1 MEYNVSVVG
10 FGDNVVDIYTHSNKQ
25 YPGGNCVNF
34 AVYAKMF
41 GAKRSAYMGY
51 FGSDDIAEFVIS
63 VLNELGNADHV
74 IEALHNEKIE
84 TVKCKKISG
93 ENGYSR
99 CKLEN
104 GDRVFLDYNEGGV
117 RSRHI
122 YELDEFDIEYLKQF
136 DLVHCGN
143 YCYMESQLPKIKEAN
158 IPLSFDFSDD
168 STEEYYMQIAPLVT
182 YAFCSYDGTDEE
194 VKKHLK
200 KVSDLGPEIVCASR
214 GAKGCMLYCNGKY
227 YEQKAV
233 PIEKVVDTMGA
244 GDSLITT
251 FMVGYTDA
259 RKKGISQDEAIVS
272 SIAEAAKFAAEICQ
286 IDGAFG
292 YGREI
297 LMDKLKN

>member
-51 FGSDDIAEFVIS
+51 FGTDV
-63 VLNELGNADHV
+63 NADHV
-74 IEALHNEKIE
+74 IEALNNEKIE

-93 ENGYSR
+93 EHGYSR

>member
-51 FGSDDIAEFVIS
+51 FGTDV
-63 VLNELGNADHV
+63 NADHV

-182 YAFCSYDGTDEE
+182 YAFCLYDGTDEE

>member
-10 FGDNVVDIYTHSNKQ
+10 LGDNVVDIYTHSNKQ

-51 FGSDDIAEFVIS
+51 FGTDV
-63 VLNELGNADHV
+63 NADHV

>member
-51 FGSDDIAEFVIS
+51 FGTDV
-63 VLNELGNADHV
+63 NADHV

-272 SIAEAAKFAAEICQ
+272 SIAEVAKFAAEICQ

>member
-41 GAKRSAYMGY
+41 GAKRAAYMGY
-51 FGSDDIAEFVIS
+51 FGTDV
-63 VLNELGNADHV
+63 NADHV

-122 YELDEFDIEYLKQF
+122 YELDEFDIEYLRQF

-194 VKKHLK
+194 VKEHLR

-272 SIAEAAKFAAEICQ
+272 SIADAAKFAAEICQ

-292 YGREI
+292 YGKEI

>member
-51 FGSDDIAEFVIS
+51 FGTDV
-63 VLNELGNADHV
+63 NADYV

-143 YCYMESQLPKIKEAN
+143 YCYMESQFPKIKEAN

>member
-51 FGSDDIAEFVIS
+51 FGTDV
-63 VLNELGNADHV
+63 NADHV

-272 SIAEAAKFAAEICQ
+272 SFAEAAKFAAEICQ

>member
-51 FGSDDIAEFVIS
+51 FGTDV
-63 VLNELGNADHV
+63 NADHV

-136 DLVHCGN
+136 DLIHCGN

>member
-51 FGSDDIAEFVIS
+51 FGTDV
-63 VLNELGNADHV
+63 NADHV

>member
-51 FGSDDIAEFVIS
+51 FGTDV
-63 VLNELGNADHV
+63 NADHV

-122 YELDEFDIEYLKQF
+122 YELDEFDIEYLRQF

-214 GAKGCMLYCNGKY
+214 GAKGCMLYRNGKY

>member
-25 YPGGNCVNF
+25 YP
-34 AVYAKMF
+34 KMF

-51 FGSDDIAEFVIS
+51 FGTDV
-63 VLNELGNADHV
+63 NADHV

>member
-34 AVYAKMF
+34 AVYAKVF

-51 FGSDDIAEFVIS
+51 FGTDV
-63 VLNELGNADHV
+63 NADYV

-143 YCYMESQLPKIKEAN
+143 YCYMESQFPKIKEAN

>member
-51 FGSDDIAEFVIS
+51 FGTDV
-63 VLNELGNADHV
+63 NADHV

-143 YCYMESQLPKIKEAN
+143 YCYMESQLPNIKEAN

>member
-51 FGSDDIAEFVIS
+51 FGTDV
-63 VLNELGNADHV
+63 NADHV

-272 SIAEAAKFAAEICQ
+272 SIAETAKFAAEICQ

>member
-51 FGSDDIAEFVIS
+51 FGTDV
-63 VLNELGNADHV
+63 NAGHV

>member
-1 MEYNVSVVG
+1 M
-10 FGDNVVDIYTHSNKQ
+10 
-25 YPGGNCVNF
+25 
-34 AVYAKMF
+34 
-41 GAKRSAYMGY
+41 
-51 FGSDDIAEFVIS
+51 
-63 VLNELGNADHV
+63 
-74 IEALHNEKIE
+74 HNEKIE

>member
-51 FGSDDIAEFVIS
+51 FGTDV
-63 VLNELGNADHV
+63 NADHV

-244 GDSLITT
+244 GDSYFSAFLCSLLETSKEGKI
-251 FMVGYTDA
+251 VEGTDEEMA
-259 RKKGISQDEAIVS
+259 KRLQTAMGKGAVF
-272 SIAEAAKFAAEICQ
+272 AAKVCALE
-286 IDGAFG
+286 GAFG
-292 YGREI
+292 YGVPI
-297 LMDKLKN
+297 LGKTTV

>member
-51 FGSDDIAEFVIS
+51 FGTDV
-63 VLNELGNADHV
+63 NADHV

-272 SIAEAAKFAAEICQ
+272 SIAEAAKCAAEICQ

>member
-51 FGSDDIAEFVIS
+51 FGTDV
-63 VLNELGNADHV
+63 NADHV

-122 YELDEFDIEYLKQF
+122 YELDELDIEYLKQF

>member
-51 FGSDDIAEFVIS
+51 FGTDV
-63 VLNELGNADHV
+63 NADHV

-297 LMDKLKN
+297 LMDKLKK

>member
-51 FGSDDIAEFVIS
+51 FGTDI
-63 VLNELGNADHV
+63 NADHV

-259 RKKGISQDEAIVS
+259 RKKGISQDEAIVA

>member
-51 FGSDDIAEFVIS
+51 FGTDV
-63 VLNELGNADHV
+63 NADHV

-286 IDGAFG
+286 IDGAFVFG
-292 YGREI
+292 
-297 LMDKLKN
+297 L

>member
-51 FGSDDIAEFVIS
+51 FGTDV
-63 VLNELGNADHV
+63 NADHV

-136 DLVHCGN
+136 DLVHCGT

>member
-51 FGSDDIAEFVIS
+51 FGTDV
-63 VLNELGNADHV
+63 NADHV

-244 GDSLITT
+244 VDSLITT

>member
-51 FGSDDIAEFVIS
+51 FGTDV
-63 VLNELGNADHV
+63 NADHV

-233 PIEKVVDTMGA
+233 PIEKGVDTMGA

>member
-51 FGSDDIAEFVIS
+51 FGTDV
-63 VLNELGNADHV
+63 NADHV

-227 YEQKAV
+227 YEQTAV
-233 PIEKVVDTMGA
+233 PIEKGVDTMGA

>member
-51 FGSDDIAEFVIS
+51 FGTDV
-63 VLNELGNADHV
+63 NADHV

-259 RKKGISQDEAIVS
+259 RKKGSSQDEAIVS

>member
-51 FGSDDIAEFVIS
+51 FGTDV
-63 VLNELGNADHV
+63 NADHV

-251 FMVGYTDA
+251 FMVGYTDD

>member
-51 FGSDDIAEFVIS
+51 FGTDI
-63 VLNELGNADHV
+63 NADHV

>member
-51 FGSDDIAEFVIS
+51 FGTDV
-63 VLNELGNADHV
+63 NADHV

-194 VKKHLK
+194 AKKHLK

>member
-51 FGSDDIAEFVIS
+51 FGTDV
-63 VLNELGNADHV
+63 NADHV

-158 IPLSFDFSDD
+158 IPLSFDFSAD

>member
-51 FGSDDIAEFVIS
+51 FGTDV
-63 VLNELGNADHV
+63 NADHV

-272 SIAEAAKFAAEICQ
+272 SIAEAAKFATEICQ

>member
-51 FGSDDIAEFVIS
+51 FGTDV
-63 VLNELGNADHV
+63 NADHV

-182 YAFCSYDGTDEE
+182 YAFCSYHGTDEE